1 MSKTKADK
9 LIEIVDLTEARR
21 KRKIAVDENLIGLGS
36 LLRRKGYN
44 VLDTPKQASDEGV
57 HGFLLENN
65 VKIFIT
71 KNGQHFIEFFKKR
84 EAAYSM
90 LWIQLRWDDESLVNA
105 VNRVIMND
113 ARLREPQK
121 VIKHSTDPKDY
132 FQYVEMDQHYADR
145 FLKKLGR

>member
-36 LLRRKGYN
+36 LLRKKGYN
-44 VLDTPKQASDEGV
+44 VLDAPKRKPDENV
-57 HGFLLENN
+57 HDFLLEKN

-71 KNGQHFIEFFKKR
+71 KNGQHFIDYFKKR

-90 LWIQLRWDDESLVNA
+90 LWIQLRWDDESLANA

-113 ARLREPQK
+113 VRLSEPQRIAKRNTSLK
-121 VIKHSTDPKDY
+121 VN
-132 FQYVEMDQHYADR
+132 FQYVEMDQHYADHI
-145 FLKKLGR
+145 LGKLGK